1 MRYTLTADDFKVAFD
16 FALKYHLEPKKSS
29 QGRTSGASRGLG
41 EVLDSFLRGKLVE
54 MGVSKAL
61 EALNPSKR
69 CVLDFDIKD
78 ASEINDEP
86 DIFKVMENGV
96 LREPKC
102 FVEIKHIAIDDR
114 WAGLHAEQFET
125 IKRKSNIEN
134 IFIVGAYIENK
145 QKELNKKQTDLL
157 GIYLKNKLDRVYF
170 SDFGDLDGNIDIVID
185 YVISG
190 SELENSG
197 IPFSKGSLMY
207 ETDIFQSAGPL
218 GSKDVKAGNFKSLG
232 RLNNGSEIEK
242 YKVNE
247 YPEPQFLGSIKL
259 INGDIEIFEKVNDKS
274 TKRFVLAHSNSAI
287 ENNVL
292 GKFNLEAGKVYFYNL
307 ATLGRNP
314 ILNRNNVWIAKR
326 AISYLQEV
334 GKLRS
339 TDENFKIVADNI

>member
-29 QGRTSGASRGLG
+29 QGRTSGVSRGLG

-61 EALNPSKR
+61 EILNPSKK
-69 CVLDFDIKD
+69 CKLDFDIKD

-86 DIFKVMENGV
+86 DIFKVVESGAS
-96 LREPKC
+96 RDPKC
-102 FVEIKHIAIDDR
+102 FIEIKHIAIDDR
-114 WAGLHAEQFET
+114 WAGLHTEQFET

-157 GIYLKNKLDRVYF
+157 GIYLKDKFDRAYF

-190 SELENSG
+190 SELENNG
-197 IPFSKGSLMY
+197 ISFSKGSLMY
-207 ETDIFQSAGPL
+207 ETDIFQFAGPL
-218 GSKDVKAGNFKSLG
+218 GSKYVKAGNFQSLV
-232 RLNNGSEIEK
+232 RLNNGSELEK
-242 YKVNE
+242 YKVTQ
-247 YPEPQFLGSIKL
+247 YPEPQFLGPIKL
-259 INGDIEIFEKVNDKS
+259 ISGDIEVFEKINDKS
-274 TKRFVLAHSNSAI
+274 TKRFILAYSNSVI
-287 ENNVL
+287 ENSDL
-292 GKFNLEAGKVYFYNL
+292 GRFNLEAGKVYFYNL

-326 AISYLQEV
+326 AIPYLQEA
-334 GKLRS
+334 GKLKS
-339 TDENFKIVADNI
+339 TDENFKTVADNI